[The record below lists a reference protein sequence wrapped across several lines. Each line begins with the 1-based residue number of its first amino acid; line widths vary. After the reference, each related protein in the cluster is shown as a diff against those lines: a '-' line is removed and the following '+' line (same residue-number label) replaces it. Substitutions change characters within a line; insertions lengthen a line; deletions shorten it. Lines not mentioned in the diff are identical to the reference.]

1 MSEPANIQLPPWS
14 KPLFKNGDEYKYFA
28 IHGGRGSG
36 KSRSLATIL
45 LVKAAQAKHRVLC
58 CREVQKSIKD
68 SVKKLLDDEIDRLG
82 WRSGFK
88 STETSIRCQNGSEF
102 IFMGLAHNPDSVKST
117 EGITLCWVE
126 EAQTLSQGSISTLIP
141 TIRQPGAQIFFTWNP
156 KSIKDPVD
164 AMFRGDET
172 PPRSFV
178 RQVNYTDNPWFPDV
192 LREEMEYDKKRDR
205 GKYLHVWEGQY
216 LERSNANVFQDWR
229 VEPFETPEDAFLRYG
244 CDWGFSVDPTVLIR
258 CFTIGR
264 KLYFDYEAYKVGCD
278 IDDTPALF
286 AEVPDSD
293 KWPIIAD
300 SASPERISYMRKHG
314 YPKMMKAKKGQ
325 KSVEEG
331 IEFMRSH
338 EIIVHPRCK
347 HMAEELALYKYKID
361 PVTEEVTNVL
371 EDKNNHLCIAE
382 GTPIITDQGLVNIE
396 DIRVGDY
403 VLTRGGYDLVTNTW
417 DRGERDVLTICTD
430 RGSIVCTPDHE
441 VLTNRGWLQADAVRY
456 NDDLL
461 YIEEH
466 LCEQKSE
473 SSTESCTNDIPTP
486 LGETTGSIFHTL
498 SQVPLVYFTEIFGL
512 ITTGL
517 YLLGTISTTLT
528 LILLTMTL
536 AIWNAL
542 VCLSTSRNTGL
553 KNVMRSNSFTWT
565 IFDTLLRRG
574 TGLKRVWSGIVSMVI
589 RLGQKGGLLTRPVT
603 IAESRLPTSLSNN
616 RSFVQTSAN
625 QHGEELQDWMMLTA
639 HASTAKTP
647 LKSINIANRK
657 LVPARVQTVSCGRKE
672 RVYDLS
678 VKTFHEF
685 FASGHLVANCDAA
698 RYALEAVRRTVKNA
712 RKSPKITP
720 IPSLNYWGKR

>member
-382 GTPIITDQGLVNIE
+382 GTPVYMGDGVCKNIE
-396 DIRVGDY
+396 DIVAGDK
-403 VLTRGGYDLVTNTW
+403 VWTRGGAQKVLW
-417 DRGERDVLTICTD
+417 AGETD
-430 RGSIVCTPDHE
+430 RDRDCVLITMEDGLPLICTPDHK
-441 VLTNRGWLQADAVRY
+441 VLSDRGWVEAGDLRVTDSVLQAGLGGDLAAVPDWACLKAHD
-456 NDDLL
+456 NSGSLL
-461 YIEEH
+461 PH
-466 LCEQKSE
+466 
-473 SSTESCTNDIPTP
+473 
-486 LGETTGSIFHTL
+486 
-498 SQVPLVYFTEIFGL
+498 IFG
-512 ITTGL
+512 GH
-517 YLLGTISTTLT
+517 TISKVL
-528 LILLTMTL
+528 
-536 AIWNAL
+536 
-542 VCLSTSRNTGL
+542 
-553 KNVMRSNSFTWT
+553 NVRS
-565 IFDTLLRRG
+565 
-574 TGLKRVWSGIVSMVI
+574 
-589 RLGQKGGLLTRPVT
+589 GGKHT
-603 IAESRLPTSLSNN
+603 
-616 RSFVQTSAN
+616 
-625 QHGEELQDWMMLTA
+625 
-639 HASTAKTP
+639 
-647 LKSINIANRK
+647 
-657 LVPARVQTVSCGRKE
+657 
-672 RVYDLS
+672 VYDLS
-678 VKTFHEF
+678 VMNFKEF
-685 FASGHLVANCDAA
+685 YAGFTLVQNCDAA

-712 RKSPKITP
+712 RKQPKIMP